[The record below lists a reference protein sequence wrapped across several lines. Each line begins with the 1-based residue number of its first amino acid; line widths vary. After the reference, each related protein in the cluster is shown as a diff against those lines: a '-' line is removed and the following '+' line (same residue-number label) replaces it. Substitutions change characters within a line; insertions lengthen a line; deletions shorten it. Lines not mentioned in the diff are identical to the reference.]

1 MVVGEGRFLFG
12 RWFQIDWGPLSSP
25 SFCSLWRSLMI
36 WLMVVWFVALGLWW
50 GCGGVFLIW
59 VLGLLVRVV
68 GIGLKGGGCGVVRCR
83 SVWRLGWWSLLLPS
97 LQGQW
102 HDSLNM
108 TCLRLQVFGQMTW
121 DIKRVF
127 PYYKRTQVLK
137 DLKTPTPR
145 KTDTSPKTTH
155 CQPDHLYLLL
165 VPFSGWLA
173 MIET

>member
-1 MVVGEGRFLFG
+1 M
-12 RWFQIDWGPLSSP
+12 
-25 SFCSLWRSLMI
+25 
-36 WLMVVWFVALGLWW
+36 WW
-50 GCGGVFLIW
+50 GLPD
-59 VLGLLVRVV
+59 LGSRPFNPCCRF
-68 GIGLKGGGCGVVRCR
+68 GLKGGGCGVGRCR

-97 LQGQW
+97 PQGQW

-145 KTDTSPKTTH
+145 KTDTSPETTH
-155 CQPDHLYLLL
+155 CHPDHVMSRDICPHMSRDFLGFWGGCFGSF
-165 VPFSGWLA
+165 VRFGFGVFQDICPFFGW
-173 MIET
+173 